1 MELLLSHLAAFL
13 SFLPDPPTGTPNE
26 LAKDGIDFFQLWIS
40 RIGGIVAFIGAVK
53 FALGVKDDEA
63 KEQLQ
68 GVLIMVSG
76 FMIQAAVGNL
86 DIFNIPATYSD
97 AAAETEFES
106 ILQFIGRWVR
116 RVGAL
121 AMLIGATMFGFSIKD
136 NDAVKKVSGLKTMAA
151 GGIAVS
157 VSAFLHTFV

>member
-63 KEQLQ
+63 KEQLDE
-68 GVLIMVSG
+68 
-76 FMIQAAVGNL
+76 FMY
-86 DIFNIPATYSD
+86 D
-97 AAAETEFES
+97 E
-106 ILQFIGRWVR
+106 
-116 RVGAL
+116 AL
-121 AMLIGATMFGFSIKD
+121 ECVNKVIGAMGDK
-136 NDAVKKVSGLKTMAA
+136 
-151 GGIAVS
+151 
-157 VSAFLHTFV
+157 

>member
-1 MELLLSHLAAFL
+1 MYLLSHFLALFDI
-13 SFLPDPPTGTPNE
+13 FPTMPQGTPNQ

-40 RIGGIVAFIGAVK
+40 RIGGLVAFIGAVK

-76 FMIQAAVGNL
+76 FMIQAAVGDL
-86 DIFNIPATYSD
+86 SIFNIPSTYTD
-97 AAAETEFES
+97 ADANKEFQS
-106 ILQFIGRWVR
+106 ILKFIGKWVR

-121 AMLIGATMFGFSIKD
+121 AMIIGATMFGFSIKD

-157 VSAFLHTFV
+157 VSALLHTFV